1 MSLLIRPIQPSDA
14 PAAAHLSAQFGYPV
28 DPAVMEQRIRGL
40 DPSRA
45 VFVACPEKACLEK
58 ACLEQE
64 VLGWIDVSRA
74 EHLQSGAYAEI
85 GGLVVSEGA
94 RGQGI
99 GAELVRAAEQW
110 ARERGLVKMLVRSQI
125 ARERA
130 HSFYLREG
138 YQRTKTSA
146 VFTKSLG

>member
-45 VFVACPEKACLEK
+45 VFVACLEVACSEN
-58 ACLEQE
+58 E

-85 GGLVVSEGA
+85 GGLVVSEAA